1 MIGNLVIIFDI
12 EFPNVLTN
20 VQIDA
25 LGIRELIKK
34 KKLRIMHSLHVLLII
49 VLDPHPLC
57 VVNVERLAHAS
68 GQ

>member
-34 KKLRIMHSLHVLLII
+34 KKITHYAFPPR
-49 VLDPHPLC
+49 
-57 VVNVERLAHAS
+57 VVNNRT
-68 GQ
+68 